1 MKRLRKFILY
11 FFTSIVLLLL
21 VVFLFYPPKYVYR
34 VFVWQDADYDDY
46 KNLKHNTIKKADIP
60 FEFVNGSEKQRVNL
74 LSKFQKMKGID
85 DFEKFLEKNKTYTFL
100 VVKNDTILYEKYFN
114 NQSREDLQTSFS
126 VSKSLLSLLVGI
138 AIQEGKIENVNDPIT
153 NYLPELTEKD
163 PGFAEIKISD
173 LLKMKSG
180 IAYDSKVKFPI
191 INCDDPLTYYHTDLR
206 KMVIDN
212 VEIEQKAGELF
223 KYNNYNAILIGLILE
238 RSTGEQLST
247 FFEKNLWQ
255 KIGASYD
262 ASWSTDENGFE
273 KMESGFNSRPIDLA
287 KVGSLMLK
295 NGNWNGRSIISP
307 EWISQS
313 TRPLDTLTFRS
324 GQKWGYSHM
333 WWSVIKDSSGFDV
346 FGNGRFG
353 QFLYLSPENNI
364 IIIRHGL
371 ESDNLDDDDW
381 TQLFQNYISK
391 INR

>member
-1 MKRLRKFILY
+1 MKKFKKIFLY
-11 FFTSIVLLLL
+11 FFTSMILLLL
-21 VVFLFYPPKYVYR
+21 IVFLFYPPKYVYR
-34 VFVWQDADYDDY
+34 VLVWQDADYDDY
-46 KNLKHNTIKKADIP
+46 KNLKYNIIKKADKP
-60 FEFVNGSEKQRVNL
+60 FEFVNGSEEQRVNL
-74 LSKFQKMKGID
+74 LSKFQEIDEID
-85 DFEKFLEKNKTYTFL
+85 DFENFLETNKTYAFL

-126 VSKSLLSLLVGI
+126 ASKSLLSLLVGI
-138 AIQEGKIENVNDPIT
+138 AIQKGKIESVNDPIT
-153 NYLPELTEKD
+153 NYLPELTEQD
-163 PGFAEIKISD
+163 PRFTEIKISD

-191 INCDDPLTYYHTDLR
+191 LNCDDPLTYYHTDLR

-262 ASWSTDENGFE
+262 ASWSTDENDFE
-273 KMESGFNSRPIDLA
+273 KMESGFNARPIDLA

-295 NGNWNGRSIISP
+295 NGNWYGSSIISSD
-307 EWISQS
+307 WISES
-313 TRPLDTLTFRS
+313 TKPLDTLTFRS
-324 GQKWGYSHM
+324 GQKWGYSYM
-333 WWSVIKDSSGFDV
+333 WWSVIKDSTEVDV

-381 TQLFQNYISK
+381 TQLFQNFITE
-391 INR
+391 INH

>member
-1 MKRLRKFILY
+1 MI
-11 FFTSIVLLLL
+11 LLLL
-21 VVFLFYPPKYVYR
+21 IVFLFYPPKYVYR
-34 VFVWQDADYDDY
+34 VLVWQDADYDDY
-46 KNLKHNTIKKADIP
+46 KNLKYNIIKKADKP
-60 FEFVNGSEKQRVNL
+60 FEFVNGSEEQRVNL
-74 LSKFQKMKGID
+74 LSKFQEIDEID
-85 DFEKFLEKNKTYTFL
+85 DFENFLETNKTYAFL

-126 VSKSLLSLLVGI
+126 ASKSLLSLLVGI
-138 AIQEGKIENVNDPIT
+138 AIQKGKIESVNDPIT
-153 NYLPELTEKD
+153 NYLPELTEQD
-163 PGFAEIKISD
+163 PRFTEIKISD

-191 INCDDPLTYYHTDLR
+191 LNCDDPLTYYHTDLR

-262 ASWSTDENGFE
+262 ASWSTDENDFE
-273 KMESGFNSRPIDLA
+273 KMESGFNARPIDLA

-295 NGNWNGRSIISP
+295 NGNWYGSSIISSD
-307 EWISQS
+307 WISES
-313 TRPLDTLTFRS
+313 TKPLDTLTFRS
-324 GQKWGYSHM
+324 GQKWGYSYM
-333 WWSVIKDSSGFDV
+333 WWSVIKDSTEVDV

-381 TQLFQNYISK
+381 TQLFQNFITE
-391 INR
+391 INH